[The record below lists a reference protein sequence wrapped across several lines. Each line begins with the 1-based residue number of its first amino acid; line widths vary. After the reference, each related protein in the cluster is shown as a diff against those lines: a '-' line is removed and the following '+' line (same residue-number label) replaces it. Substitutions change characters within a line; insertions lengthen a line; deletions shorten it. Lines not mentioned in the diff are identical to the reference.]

1 MKSEA
6 AEEEATEALDRAL
19 VVGATLLWLLLVLL
33 AAAEEVVDEADEDKE
48 SRPDEIDNSLLCC

>member
-19 VVGATLLWLLLVLL
+19 IVGATLLWLLLLL
-33 AAAEEVVDEADEDKE
+33 LAAEEVVDEADEDKE
-48 SRPDEIDNSLLCC
+48 SRPEEIDNSLLCC